1 MANLVASR
9 RDLDN
14 LYERGALFANDLL
27 GWLASASL
35 ARESDEGQLYERLTL
50 FAINISEL
58 NGLAVEAARACDEL
72 DVDTATTLLL
82 DDRPRLLEL
91 VGADLAAFA
100 TWLAQRLPVEYKLPA
115 DVAALATH
123 FDVAGALSRVRE
135 RAGGLGIDV
144 IRALRPEANGEH
156 GLSMTDLVL
165 GEWWS
170 QDHG

>member
-1 MANLVASR
+1 MPKPTFVVVV
-9 RDLDN
+9 
-14 LYERGALFANDLL
+14 GVQT
-27 GWLASASL
+27 SL
-35 ARESDEGQLYERLTL
+35 AGLYRPPV
-50 FAINISEL
+50 NRR
-58 NGLAVEAARACDEL
+58 AAL
-72 DVDTATTLLL
+72 SIPL
-82 DDRPRLLEL
+82 RP
-91 VGADLAAFA
+91 AFA

-135 RAGGLGIDV
+135 RAGGLGLDV